1 MGSQRLQYKLL
12 NFLSLLF
19 LHPATGTVEEDV
31 ALYKSLERA
40 LVTDTNI
47 FILQEK
53 FYPSEAIADD
63 VIQIFICQENF
74 TVKSIPD
81 AENKTEGVFIYNEA
95 CDCYVRQHDQYWDN
109 CKTSNYSDFTNPC
122 NGYYDSMDL
131 SALDTSNYLSVY
143 MGGLIETITTFDP
156 TFYTLVDN
164 FISDPMLNGVYFGG
178 MDYGRTIDL
187 SIDYLP
193 TNPSNDE
200 LLDTLSALL
209 MWVSLYRYLQ
219 LNIV

>member
-1 MGSQRLQYKLL
+1 MGSQHLQYKLL

-19 LHPATGTVEEDV
+19 LHSATGSVEEDV

-53 FYPSEAIADD
+53 FYPSDAIADD
-63 VIQIFICQENF
+63 VIQIFICYESF

-81 AENKTEGVFIYNEA
+81 AENKTEGAFIYNEA
-95 CDCYVRQHDQYWDN
+95 CDCYVRQSDQYWN
-109 CKTSNYSDFTNPC
+109 KCKPDDFNNPC
-122 NGYYDSMDL
+122 NGYYDLMDL
-131 SALDTSNYLSVY
+131 SVLDTSKYLSVY
-143 MGGLIETITTFDP
+143 MKDLIDLVTAFDP
-156 TFYTLVDN
+156 TFYNLVDN
-164 FISDPMLNGVYFGG
+164 FISDPLLNGVNFGG
-178 MDYGRTIDL
+178 MDYERKIDL

-219 LNIV
+219 LNNIV